1 MSKKIEVYITTNSK
15 EQVLYSIRK
24 PPHYVYAPSYE
35 MHRSTE
41 ADNNRRPSLFRQS
54 KNRFVDDQ
62 GELHTGTYGTVRF
75 FTSDT
80 GKCKAIKQQKQT
92 STFKKRVERSLHE
105 LYFLATAY
113 PDMDAQVI
121 VDEAKEC
128 VRLIMPD
135 LGTPLIEV
143 LHHEH
148 TTAETYWKLIL
159 ETATELNRLHNECS
173 ILHGD
178 VSEYNILVHPTGRI
192 FFVDG
197 ACYETRGVISHT
209 EPLPTHCAPE
219 LNNIDIRFGRA
230 TSIKEDV
237 YAFGCVLEACINGSR
252 REVIEATPLDI
263 MTDIVYW
270 MKRTRCIY
278 PQGRPTLDMLINSL
292 EGLDLS
298 SALPPS
304 PPTRGS
310 FSSASGSALSSA
322 ARKAGTSTSERRQAW
337 VTEDKPGRRQQ
348 IGAAEGEG
356 SDSDDPGS
364 CCVIL

>member
-1 MSKKIEVYITTNSK
+1 MSKTIETYMTTNKK
-15 EQVLYSIRK
+15 EQVVYSIQK
-24 PPHYVYAPSYE
+24 PPHYIYAPSYE
-35 MHRSTE
+35 MHVSTD
-41 ADNNRRPSLFRQS
+41 AANNRRLSIFRQS
-54 KNRFVDDQ
+54 KKCFVDDQ
-62 GELHTGTYGTVRF
+62 GEPHTGTYGTVRF

-92 STFKKRVERSLHE
+92 SIFKKHVERSLHE
-105 LYFLATAY
+105 LTFLATAY

-121 VDEAKEC
+121 VDEANEC
-128 VRLIMPD
+128 VRLIMPN

-143 LHHEH
+143 LHNEQ
-148 TTAETYWKLIL
+148 TTAETYWELIL
-159 ETATELNRLHNECS
+159 DTATELNRLHNECS

-209 EPLPTHCAPE
+209 QPLPTHCAPE
-219 LNNIDIRFGRA
+219 LNNIDIRFGRV

-304 PPTRGS
+304 SSTKS
-310 FSSASGSALSSA
+310 SLSSASGPALYSP
-322 ARKAGTSTSERRQAW
+322 AREALPSTSERRQAW
-337 VTEDKPGRRQQ
+337 VTEDEPGRRQQ
-348 IGAAEGEG
+348 TGVTEQKDRNG
-356 SDSDDPGS
+356 DDEVS